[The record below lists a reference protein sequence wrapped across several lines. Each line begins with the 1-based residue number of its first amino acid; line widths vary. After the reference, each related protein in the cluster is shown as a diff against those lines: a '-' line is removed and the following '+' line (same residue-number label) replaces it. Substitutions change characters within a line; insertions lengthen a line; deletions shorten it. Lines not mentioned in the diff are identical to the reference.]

1 MSQEGKQEGI
11 PDTEMRP
18 GKWQGMGKLLWDYAK
33 NNLQL
38 LFPLKA
44 ISFAVIDF

>member
-1 MSQEGKQEGI
+1 MNQEGKQEGV
-11 PDTEMRP
+11 PDTERSP
-18 GKWQGMGKLLWDYAK
+18 GKWQGMEKLLWDHAK
-33 NNLQL
+33 KNLQL